1 VDRKIAWILSVV
13 FQPLLMPSLIVAVL
27 MYLVPEATATP
38 NSAKWSLLLLVG
50 LTTCVIPLISMV
62 GMRVTYSI
70 DSFHLPKRQQRVIP
84 FSLVTVFYGMTAAFF
99 YLRLNVDE
107 LISFTLTLITVC
119 LGLLTVITFF
129 WKISAHATAVAGVS
143 AILCV
148 LLMRFE
154 SAVLFYPF
162 LASILVAGAVSS
174 ARLALD
180 VHNPAEILGGFLL
193 GFLLCFGA
201 YYFHLML

>member
-1 VDRKIAWILSVV
+1 MDRKIAWILSVV

-62 GMRVTYSI
+62 GMRLTYSI
-70 DSFHLPKRQQRVIP
+70 DSFHLPSRQQRVIP
-84 FSLVTVFYGMTAAFF
+84 FSLVTVFYGMTATFF

-143 AILCV
+143 AIMCV

-193 GFLLCFGA
+193 GFLLCFSG
-201 YYFHLML
+201 YYFQLML